1 VLERSERLV
10 ISSSGWVALGA
21 RLERDMVVLSRGGRL
36 VVFPVMCN
44 EERSKGGGKWGCFKG

>member
-21 RLERDMVVLSRGGRL
+21 RLERDMVVFCRGGRL
-36 VVFPVMCN
+36 VVFGDVQ
-44 EERSKGGGKWGCFKG
+44 